1 MSNIIVEQV
10 NTTSLDLAL
19 PNIKIFGVGGG
30 GGNTLNYM
38 ILKGLKN
45 VEFVAVNTDIQ
56 ALDRSNA
63 NKKIQ
68 LGKNLTQGLG
78 AGCNPDVGR
87 RAADEC
93 RAEIKR
99 ALEGANIVFIAAGMG
114 GGTGTGASPIIAS
127 IAKEVGALCFA
138 VVSKPFNFEGR
149 THLINAE
156 AGISELSKYVDG
168 LIVVDNQQLLL
179 SLGSTI
185 SIKDAFG
192 AANDIIYN
200 AVKGIQSLISSDAY
214 IRIDL
219 EDLINATKKR
229 GYAIITVGHGKGHDL
244 IQTAIDSAIHSPLVE
259 NTDIISA
266 SGILVLTFANPSF
279 SLNKFAEI
287 NDRVMSLGFNDG
299 LCKCGLC
306 YDDSL
311 DEDEVSVV
319 MFIAGIQ
326 TTETSSANIS
336 NIVKNN
342 SVNVN
347 NQSRENNVNE
357 SIQRDDAKVFL
368 KEKTK
373 IEVNNPFARDFYEK
387 DAADTKVRSEEI
399 PLDSPNK
406 KEDSV
411 WSIPSI
417 FRTRN

>member
-138 VVSKPFNFEGR
+138 VVLKPFNFEGR

-156 AGISELSKYVDG
+156 VW
-168 LIVVDNQQLLL
+168 
-179 SLGSTI
+179 
-185 SIKDAFG
+185 AF
-192 AANDIIYN
+192 
-200 AVKGIQSLISSDAY
+200 L
-214 IRIDL
+214 
-219 EDLINATKKR
+219 
-229 GYAIITVGHGKGHDL
+229 
-244 IQTAIDSAIHSPLVE
+244 P
-259 NTDIISA
+259 
-266 SGILVLTFANPSF
+266 
-279 SLNKFAEI
+279 
-287 NDRVMSLGFNDG
+287 
-299 LCKCGLC
+299 
-306 YDDSL
+306 
-311 DEDEVSVV
+311 
-319 MFIAGIQ
+319 
-326 TTETSSANIS
+326 NIS
-336 NIVKNN
+336 
-342 SVNVN
+342 
-347 NQSRENNVNE
+347 
-357 SIQRDDAKVFL
+357 
-368 KEKTK
+368 
-373 IEVNNPFARDFYEK
+373 
-387 DAADTKVRSEEI
+387 
-399 PLDSPNK
+399 
-406 KEDSV
+406 
-411 WSIPSI
+411 
-417 FRTRN
+417 